1 MALICSRN
9 PIRIGLFVSS
19 VASFVELQSTGPF
32 CLGSICY
39 SCCNLAKAV
48 ANLKESELLMNYLRL
63 VLVEIGRLAGTTLEA
78 FWAGVQNVKSDPAED
93 EAIHT
98 FRRSIHH
105 PHRAKSLQFAIG
117 RQRH

>member
-19 VASFVELQSTGPF
+19 IASLVELQSTGPF

-48 ANLKESELLMNYLRL
+48 ANLKESELLKNCLRL
-63 VLVEIGRLAGTTLEA
+63 VLVSATILVVDV
-78 FWAGVQNVKSDPAED
+78 FQHV
-93 EAIHT
+93 
-98 FRRSIHH
+98 
-105 PHRAKSLQFAIG
+105 
-117 RQRH
+117 

>member
-19 VASFVELQSTGPF
+19 VASLVQLQSTGPF

-48 ANLKESELLMNYLRL
+48 ANLKESELLMYCLRL
-63 VLVEIGRLAGTTLEA
+63 VLVRLVTRPILDVD
-78 FWAGVQNVKSDPAED
+78 F
-93 EAIHT
+93 
-98 FRRSIHH
+98 FRMYDSYIRFVYCNSTYLVE
-105 PHRAKSLQFAIG
+105 S
-117 RQRH
+117 